1 MLTLVKMAI
10 TVICFILIGISYWA
24 FSDPFFWWKI
34 PKLSRG
40 ILEMFIYI
48 IAVAYIA
55 AFVLIMWLN

>member
-1 MLTLVKMAI
+1 MLTLIKTII
-10 TVICFILIGISYWA
+10 TAICFILIGICYWV
-24 FSDPFFWWKI
+24 FSDPYLWWKI

-55 AFVLIMWLN
+55 AFVVIMWLN